1 MNESVLDKPI
11 VLKLNAAWQPIGWTS
26 PRKAFV
32 DMCGGEYGSKPPALA
47 LDMTVTENGELENA
61 VAVNWETWK
70 TLPVRPCDLGVSTHS
85 GAIRCPTVIVA
96 PNFNQM
102 PLITPRLSKKAILE
116 RDGYRCAYT
125 DEKLPASQLNIDHV
139 GPKSRGGRDTWENL
153 VACRKDINFKKGNK
167 TNKEAGLSL
176 KRKPKAL
183 NAVPKSATIRE
194 VKRPEHA
201 PFIK

>member
-1 MNESVLDKPI
+1 MKELSERNGMHPSISWSDPYGKRRVFNLSFCSCANAILTGLSLDSLNG
-11 VLKLNAAWQPIGWTS
+11 LKSNKRGISIIAGTKYYRS
-26 PRKAFV
+26 
-32 DMCGGEYGSKPPALA
+32 
-47 LDMTVTENGELENA
+47 
-61 VAVNWETWK
+61 
-70 TLPVRPCDLGVSTHS
+70 
-85 GAIRCPTVIVA
+85 TVIA
-96 PNFNQM
+96 
-102 PLITPRLSKKAILE
+102 ITNDPF
-116 RDGYRCAYT
+116 DGYVYNLECEGDHTFIADGFAVHNCAYT

-139 GPKSRGGRDTWENL
+139 IPKSRGGRDTWENL